1 MLFFRLEELE
11 EEHSQLKREH
21 RDKCREHEQLKRL
34 TAKLKDDL
42 AVTKYELEERD
53 RLIAEKGLVIVG
65 DDSPP
70 EDEMN
75 GETSSRNST
84 PRKALVSIENAQLLE
99 SAGEGS
105 LGLYTFIKYVF

>member
-1 MLFFRLEELE
+1 ME

-42 AVTKYELEERD
+42 AVTKYELLERD
-53 RLIAEKGLVIVG
+53 RLIAEKGLVIFCEDPPF
-65 DDSPP
+65 DDEQSK
-70 EDEMN
+70 DTN
-75 GETSSRNST
+75 IKNANT

-105 LGLYTFIKYVF
+105 LGNVGSISFNVKIL